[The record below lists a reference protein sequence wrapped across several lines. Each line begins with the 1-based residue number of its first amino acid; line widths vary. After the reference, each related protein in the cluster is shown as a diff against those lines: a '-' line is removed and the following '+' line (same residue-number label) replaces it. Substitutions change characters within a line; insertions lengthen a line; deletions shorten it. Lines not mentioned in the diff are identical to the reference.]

1 MRVFVVMLLAL
12 VCASPSFAQTGSLQG
27 TVVDSLR
34 APIVGASVEI
44 SGPGVTST
52 VQSGPEGQFVFTGL
66 SNGVYELTVSMAGFT
81 TQRRPNTGVFG
92 DRVTLPPLVLPLAT
106 VADTVVITATRAE
119 TTLVDAPATMS
130 VVGSTEIA
138 TAASQNYGDLLR
150 TVPGLN
156 VVQLS
161 ARDFNLVSRQAT
173 YTLSNSQLVLVD
185 GRSLYQD
192 FFGFVMWDVLPN
204 NTGDI
209 QQIEVVRGPASAVWG
224 ANAMTGVVN
233 VITKS
238 PRETPGVDVTFNAGF
253 LNRNAGSTKGKGLG
267 GIFGSNASVSQILND
282 RWAYRVSAGYYR
294 SDAYARPVGT
304 IPVVADPREAGQTV
318 GGAPYPTDGTG
329 APGTAFINRGTS
341 QPKFDMRFDQE
352 LSNGNGRLSYQGGV
366 AGTDGI
372 VHTGLG
378 PFDIQPGSNMSYAKV
393 NYERQG
399 LHVNAFGNFVDVR
412 APNLLLTDPATSK
425 PLQLD
430 FTTQTYDVEIRDI
443 APIGSKQVVTFG
455 GNVRRNLFDLTVAPQ
470 GKNRTELGGFVE
482 DTIILDRAILTAGA
496 RLDKFG
502 NLDKPVFSPR
512 LSATLKPASD
522 HAIRFSFNRAFRA
535 PSVVN
540 NYLDTAIV
548 SPVDLRSL
556 SPLLPDPL
564 KPFVANPFPLV
575 VRAVGSELPVGSS
588 TQTPLVQEQLT
599 AYEAAYTGT
608 IAGRTTVGAAIYAN
622 DLDNSVSFTALSPTL
637 DPYTAANPPPGWQ
650 LPGAVLT
657 QMAALG
663 VYLPRT
669 AFTYLNLGPI
679 RQKGAEFSIDHRI
692 NSSVSVS
699 SNYSWQARP
708 VILKS
713 DRPFPAG
720 EFALPPTNRVNIN
733 VVADNPRY
741 LGSASINYTGKAF
754 WSDVLTSPYHG
765 YTDAFTLVNV
775 AGGLKWKQ
783 GKVTTMVKVVNLLNQ
798 DIQQHVFGDILKQSV
813 TFEVRLHR

>member
-1 MRVFVVMLLAL
+1 MRVFVALLLAL
-12 VCASPSFAQTGSLQG
+12 VWASPSFAQTGSLQG
-27 TVVDSLR
+27 TVVDSLGG
-34 APIVGASVEI
+34 AVVGATVEI
-44 SGPGVTST
+44 AGPGVTST
-52 VQSGPEGQFVFTGL
+52 VESGPQGQFSFAGL

-81 TQRRPNTGVFG
+81 TQRRPNVGVFG
-92 DRVTLPPLVLPLAT
+92 DRVALPPLIMPLAT

-130 VVGSTEIA
+130 VVGAAEIA

-173 YTLSNSQLVLVD
+173 HTLSNSELVLVD

-192 FFGFVMWDVLPN
+192 FFGFVLWDMLPN
-204 NTGDI
+204 NIGDI
-209 QQIEVVRGPASAVWG
+209 RQIEVVRGPASAVWG
-224 ANAMTGVVN
+224 ANAMTGVIN

-238 PRETPGVDVTFNAGF
+238 PRETPGIDVTINGGF

-267 GIFGSNASVSQILND
+267 SLFGSNVSMSQIINNT
-282 RWAYRVSAGYYR
+282 WAYRVSAGYSR
-294 SDAYARPVGT
+294 SDAFPRPVGT

-318 GGAPYPTDGTG
+318 GGASYPTDGTG

-341 QPKFDMRFDQE
+341 QPKFDIRFDQD
-352 LSNGNGRLSYQGGV
+352 LANGNGRLSYQGGV

-372 VHTGLG
+372 IHTGLG
-378 PFDIQPGSNMSYAKV
+378 PFDMQSGSTMSYAKV

-399 LHVNAFGNFVDVR
+399 LHVTGFGNFVDVR
-412 APNLLLTDPATSK
+412 APNLLLTDPLTAK

-443 APIGSKQVVTFG
+443 APIGSKQVVSFG
-455 GNVRRNLFDLTVAPQ
+455 GNVRRNQFDLTVAPR
-470 GKNRTELGGFVE
+470 GKNRTELGGFAE
-482 DTIILDRAILTAGA
+482 DTIILDKAILTAGA

-522 HAIRFSFNRAFRA
+522 HAIRLSFNRAFRS

-548 SPVDLRSL
+548 SPVDLSGL
-556 SPLLPDPL
+556 SPFLPDAAKPL
-564 KPFVANPFPLV
+564 VASPFPLV
-575 VRAVGSELPVGSS
+575 VRAVGSNLPVGANA
-588 TQTPLVQEQLT
+588 QTPLVQEQLT

-608 IAGRTTVGAAIYAN
+608 FNGRTTLGVALYAN
-622 DLDNSVSFTALSPTL
+622 DLDNSVSFTQLSPTL
-637 DPYTAANPPPGWQ
+637 DPYTASNPPPGWQ
-650 LPGAVLT
+650 LPASLLT
-657 QMAALG
+657 QMSALG
-663 VYLPRT
+663 IYLPRT

-679 RQKGAEFSIDHRI
+679 RQKGVELSIDHRL
-692 NSSVSVS
+692 NSSFAVS

-720 EFALPPTNRVNIN
+720 EFALPPTNRFNVNVI
-733 VVADNPRY
+733 ADNPRY
-741 LGSASINYTGKAF
+741 LGSLSINYTGRAF

-765 YTDAFTLVNV
+765 YTDAFTLVNLT
-775 AGGLKWKQ
+775 GGLKWKQ
-783 GKVTTMVKVVNLLNQ
+783 GRVTTMVKVVNLLNQ